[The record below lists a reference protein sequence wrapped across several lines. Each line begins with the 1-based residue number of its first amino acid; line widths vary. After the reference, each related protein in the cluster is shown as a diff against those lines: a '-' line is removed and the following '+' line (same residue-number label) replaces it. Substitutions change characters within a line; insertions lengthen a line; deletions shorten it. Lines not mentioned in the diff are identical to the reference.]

1 MTGFPILVEEGERA
15 DIKFQR
21 KSLNITF
28 CSGQPT
34 AAATVVSTTAPA
46 STIALTAAPASI
58 IA

>member
-46 STIALTAAPASI
+46 STIA
-58 IA
+58 